1 MTRHRLLWSSL
12 AAAVLAAVAFPLAI
26 GLRADPQNPADGSVA
41 GLVSQIRDDPAPPL
55 AGRSIAGTDVDLSAL
70 RGQIVLVNVWASW
83 CAPCRQELRLLAE
96 VARTW
101 AGHGVSLIGL
111 DVRDD
116 EKQARELLTAVGAAG
131 STVIPDPDGSTAVSW
146 GVRGVPETFV
156 VDRAGRIRARAQG
169 AVTADWLRQQVSRL
183 VGA

>member
-1 MTRHRLLWSSL
+1 MTRHRLPWSGL
-12 AAAVLAAVAFPLAI
+12 VAAALAAVAFPLAI
-26 GLRADPQNPADGSVA
+26 SLHTGSQGPADSAAA
-41 GLVSQIRDDPAPPL
+41 GPVSQIRDDPAPPL
-55 AGRSIAGTDVDLSAL
+55 AGRTTAGTDIDLSAL

-83 CAPCRQELRLLAE
+83 CAPCRQELPLLAE
-96 VARTW
+96 AARAW
-101 AGHGVSLIGL
+101 AGQGVRLIGL

-116 EKQARELLTAVGAAG
+116 ENQARELLTAVGAAG
-131 STVIPDPDGSTAVSW
+131 LTVIPDPDGSTAVSW

-169 AVTADWLRQQVSRL
+169 AVTADWLGQQVNRL